1 MDERVSWVLGLGDR
15 QLAIGV
21 ARLWTTRG
29 WAPYMTVSLAHGRV
43 SHRMNDG
50 WMDGWP
56 QHTGHP
62 VRLLAPASPPR
73 TLSLPQWAYANNTW
87 SSTCR
92 KLPTQLD
99 SHEDVLLNVF
109 LFSRGFELLKMIMKR
124 RQCFIQV
131 GNSLMQFSLPVSSRF

>member
-21 ARLWTTRG
+21 ARLWATRG

-50 WMDGWP
+50 WIDGHSIQGTQSGFWL
-56 QHTGHP
+56 Q
-62 VRLLAPASPPR
+62 LLLPGPSPSHSGLTLIIPGLQPAENC
-73 TLSLPQWAYANNTW
+73 LLNQ
-87 SSTCR
+87 
-92 KLPTQLD
+92 D

-109 LFSRGFELLKMIMKR
+109 LFSRGFEFLKMIMKR